1 MTMIDYRR
9 NWSIFIFIRGLNEI
23 TTCPVLSF
31 NGFFKD
37 LNWTVISDFEI
48 IFPTFII
55 ATNKI
60 QGLIIFSNDKK
71 ISKSWQ
77 NYFKNYIRTFQWK
90 WILKRWRPYSWWEFL
105 RDFYGFYEW
114 VTLTLVLNCPKLI
127 STDDEYK
134 KRHGV
139 YPMYIPRFSG
149 YAFLI

>member
-31 NGFFKD
+31 NGFFKH

-77 NYFKNYIRTFQWK
+77 NYFKNYICTFQWK
-90 WILKRWRPYSWWEFL
+90 WFLNDDVLIHDENFEAIFMVFMNEWRWPWYWTVQNWFL
-105 RDFYGFYEW
+105 LMMNTRNVTVFTLCISLDFQD
-114 VTLTLVLNCPKLI
+114 T
-127 STDDEYK
+127 
-134 KRHGV
+134 
-139 YPMYIPRFSG
+139 RF
-149 YAFLI
+149 